1 MQWEGGALRATYDTE
16 ALLYDQIRPGYPEE
30 VYEDII
36 ALADVPSAGRILE
49 IGCGTG
55 QATLPLAQRGYRL
68 FCIELGA
75 NLAEVARQKLSAY
88 PEVEIWTGTF
98 EDWPVEAE
106 AFDLAVSA
114 TAFHWIDPAIGY
126 PKVAQA
132 LRPGGSIAFFWNLHV
147 YSDANPAFFE
157 AAQVI
162 YERETPEIFDNH
174 DPPPRWEEVETP
186 IADQIAASQHFG
198 EVTVRRYFWEVTY
211 DSASYLRLLNTYS
224 GHRNLTE
231 AKRERLFDGIAGL
244 IDTQFG
250 GRITKGYLTILY
262 VARRL

>member
-1 MQWEGGALRATYDTE
+1 MQWGGGTLRATFDTE
-16 ALLYDQIRPGYPEE
+16 ALLYDQIRPGYPPE

-36 ALADVPSAGRILE
+36 SLSGVPASGRILE

-68 FCIELGA
+68 FCIELGES
-75 NLAEVARQKLSAY
+75 LAEVARQKLSAY
-88 PEVEIWTGTF
+88 PQVEIWTGTF
-98 EDWPVEAE
+98 EKWPLEAE

-147 YSDANPAFFE
+147 SSDVTPAFFVE
-157 AAQVI
+157 AQKI
-162 YERETPEIFDNH
+162 YERETPEIFDGHN
-174 DPPPRWEEVETP
+174 PLPRWEEVGTP
-186 IADQIAASQHFG
+186 IADQIAASQCFG

-224 GHRNLTE
+224 GHLSLSE
-231 AKRERLFDGIAGL
+231 EKRQRLFDGITGL

-250 GRITKGYLTILY
+250 GQVTKGYATILF